1 MPGSMIDFSDL
12 QFDDESF
19 LEDILLCQF
28 AYNPSGLTVPP
39 SPTADARSSINL
51 PDCADVM
58 VQLDASEPP
67 NDAGQKVSVNPNC
80 AFQITAN
87 ELELFHAKLIIADA
101 DGTLDNFKKP
111 SLSRTL
117 RCMIAYF
124 RHFDPHA
131 PFIHYASFS
140 VSTAHRE

>member
-1 MPGSMIDFSDL
+1 MPDSEIDFPDL

-28 AYNPSGLTVPP
+28 AYNPSGLTVPS
-39 SPTADARSSINL
+39 SPAAEARSFINL
-51 PDCADVM
+51 PDYTDDL
-58 VQLDASEPP
+58 VQLDASELPK
-67 NDAGQKVSVNPNC
+67 DAGQKVNVNPNC

-101 DGTLDNFKKP
+101 DGALGNFKKP

-131 PFIHYASFS
+131 PFIHYASFN
-140 VSTAHRE
+140 VSTEHRE